1 MVGVAD
7 GGVTQEKKLCMG
19 VGGEGVTHKK
29 TPMPM
34 EATVQLAVGD
44 SGKKVAQEKL
54 ERPLGKGP
62 SS

>member
-1 MVGVAD
+1 MGVAG

-19 VGGEGVTHKK
+19 VAGEGETQKK

-34 EATVQLAVGD
+34 GATVQLAVGD
-44 SGKKVAQEKL
+44 SGKEVAQEKL